1 MLYEAMADFDRKS
14 PKADENIRSI
24 RADLRSAVD
33 TCIDAAGKEM
43 DVYWQRRLL
52 KVRTPSIIRVI

>member
-1 MLYEAMADFDRKS
+1 MLYEAMEEFDRKS

-52 KVRTPSIIRVI
+52 KVRMRSLFGLV